1 MNRET
6 LEALALE
13 AVSAELY
20 YELLD
25 CISEISDNELEHIAG
40 IAEPCMGDFDENGD
54 AKPYS
59 VKL

>member
-6 LEALALE
+6 LETLALE

-25 CISEISDNELEHIAG
+25 CISEISDNELEQLIG
-40 IAEPCMGDFDENGD
+40 LEDPCMGDFDENGD

-59 VKL
+59 VKP